1 MMEQLRKQRNSL
13 HFLDNGNLVFPA
25 KLLNSSSNS
34 SSSRPASIASP
45 DWKLSDSF
53 VRGSP
58 RPSDGQR
65 IWATQ
70 RPLSMSGLLFPPEEI
85 DRIARYK
92 LYRVTLVVAHLGWV
106 DLDLVGSSN
115 RWAATAATYILPNST
130 KPRCATNR
138 SPCRDISTYLR
149 HLSYLHPHHISN
161 SSWRG

>member
-1 MMEQLRKQRNSL
+1 MIRDRLRDVPKMSIEL
-13 HFLDNGNLVFPA
+13 HP
-25 KLLNSSSNS
+25 
-34 SSSRPASIASP
+34 RPASIASP

-92 LYRVTLVVAHLGWV
+92 LYYSCSVVAHLLG
-106 DLDLVGSSN
+106 G
-115 RWAATAATYILPNST
+115 
-130 KPRCATNR
+130 
-138 SPCRDISTYLR
+138 LR
-149 HLSYLHPHHISN
+149 FGGFLQQMGHHCS
-161 SSWRG
+161 